1 MAIGVKLVSNEE
13 ASPEVKQLFEQIEKQ
28 MGFIPPTMRAM
39 ANKPEYLK
47 LFLQKSQVA
56 MGPGKIDSKTKLFV
70 ALTVSIL
77 NNCEMC
83 ITTYTNKLKEAGV
96 TDEEIVELLSVI
108 DLMSGLNHF
117 NNGLM
122 IKPSEK

>member
-1 MAIGVKLVSNEE
+1 MAIGVKLVNKEE
-13 ASPEVKQLFEQIEKQ
+13 ASPEVKQIFEQIEKQ
-28 MGFIPPTMRAM
+28 MGFVPPTMRAM

-83 ITTYTNKLKEAGV
+83 ITAYTKKLKEAGV

-122 IKPSEK
+122 IKPTE

>member
-1 MAIGVKLVSNEE
+1 MAIGVKLVNKEE
-13 ASPEVKQLFEQIEKQ
+13 ASPEVKQIFEQIEKQ
-28 MGFIPPTMRAM
+28 MGFVPPTMQAM

-83 ITTYTNKLKEAGV
+83 ITAYTKKLKEAGV

-122 IKPSEK
+122 IKPTE

>member
-1 MAIGVKLVSNEE
+1 MAIGVKLVNKEE
-13 ASPEVKQLFEQIEKQ
+13 ASPEVKQIFEQIEKQ
-28 MGFIPPTMRAM
+28 MGFVPPTMRAM

-56 MGPGKIDSKTKLFV
+56 MGPGKIDSKTKLFI

-83 ITTYTNKLKEAGV
+83 ITAYTKKLKEAGV

-122 IKPSEK
+122 IKPTE

>member
-1 MAIGVKLVSNEE
+1 MAIGVKLVSKEE
-13 ASPEVKQLFEQIEKQ
+13 ANPEVQQIFEQIENQ
-28 MGFIPPTMRAM
+28 MGFVPPTMRAM

-83 ITTYTNKLKEAGV
+83 ITTYTKKLKEAGV

-122 IKPSEK
+122 IKPTE

>member
-1 MAIGVKLVSNEE
+1 MAIGVKLVSKED
-13 ASPEVKQLFEQIEKQ
+13 ASPEVQQIFEQIEKQ
-28 MGFIPPTMRAM
+28 MGFVPPTMRAM

>member
-1 MAIGVKLVSNEE
+1 MAIGVKLVNNEE
-13 ASPEVKQLFEQIEKQ
+13 ASPEVKQIFEQIENQ
-28 MGFIPPTMRAM
+28 MGFVPPTMRAM

-108 DLMSGLNHF
+108 DPMSGLNHF

>member
-1 MAIGVKLVSNEE
+1 MAIGVKLVSKEE
-13 ASPEVKQLFEQIEKQ
+13 ASPEVKQIFEQIEKQ
-28 MGFIPPTMRAM
+28 MGFVPPTMRAM